1 MNTDTANT
9 TEPVWGAPP
18 AEPAHWSRNKTL
30 AAVGIAAV
38 LAGCGAAVIYA
49 AAPGSSGQGFGGP
62 GGGPGGWGQG
72 GPGGQEGG
80 GPGFGGAGFG
90 GAGGQGA
97 TADSLHGEFVVSDG
111 HGGYTTELTQTGKV
125 TDISPTAVT
134 ARSDDGFT
142 KTYLINTDTRQGRAP
157 VQTGDTATIRA
168 VTADGNTTATAI
180 TPQR

>member
-1 MNTDTANT
+1 MNSETANA

-49 AAPGSSGQGFGGP
+49 SDTGSSGSGFGGP

-72 GPGGQEGG
+72 GQGGPDGG
-80 GPGFGGAGFG
+80 GPGGQG
-90 GAGGQGA
+90 GGQGA

-125 TDISPTAVT
+125 TDISNTAVT

-142 KTYLINTDTRQGRAP
+142 RTYLINTDTRQGRAP

-180 TPQR
+180 TPAR